1 MNLLIL
7 VVLYHV
13 SPEESE
19 TLSSLQKSIETLGK
33 GHHRLLLRDNSEH
46 PYSIDTLERLKMSLS
61 PLNVHYWQDG
71 ENKSLSAIYNIVI
84 RQYLSEQQHLV
95 LLDHDSHFEEGFWK
109 ALFESHQA
117 HPHCSLFLPI
127 IKQGSDIISPSW
139 VHGFKGSY

>member
-46 PYSIDTLERLKMSLS
+46 PYSIDTL
-61 PLNVHYWQDG
+61 
-71 ENKSLSAIYNIVI
+71 
-84 RQYLSEQQHLV
+84 
-95 LLDHDSHFEEGFWK
+95 
-109 ALFESHQA
+109 
-117 HPHCSLFLPI
+117 
-127 IKQGSDIISPSW
+127 
-139 VHGFKGSY
+139 

>member
-61 PLNVHYWQDG
+61 PLNVHYW
-71 ENKSLSAIYNIVI
+71 
-84 RQYLSEQQHLV
+84 
-95 LLDHDSHFEEGFWK
+95 
-109 ALFESHQA
+109 
-117 HPHCSLFLPI
+117 
-127 IKQGSDIISPSW
+127 
-139 VHGFKGSY
+139 